1 MIHPIKVIL
10 SGRSQDQI
18 GVYSVCTANELVIR
32 SALRH
37 AKAHNYI
44 AVLEATANQV
54 NQFGGYTGLVP
65 ADYAEMVERIAQE
78 EGLAPCQLI
87 LGGDHLGPLTWQA
100 LNEQEAMANSEALVR
115 AYTLAGFTK
124 IHLDTSM
131 RVADDDPNAPLD
143 VAVCARRGAKL
154 ACAVEE
160 AYQERLRSH
169 PDAMRPVL
177 IIGSEV
183 PIPGGSQCHE
193 DSVTPTDPEEFL
205 RQYRV
210 FRNTFRQEGAPFEDV
225 AAFVVQPGVEFGDDF
240 VFQYDAERA
249 KPLTDALME
258 HLPLVF
264 EGHSTDYQTEESL
277 SAMVRD
283 GVRILKVG
291 PALTFG
297 LREALF
303 QLEACEKMLISQE
316 EERSH
321 IQEVLLDEM
330 DSSDRYWKK
339 YYTGTEDEVAYKKIF
354 SYSDRC
360 RYYLP
365 TEAVDQAIYRLL
377 SNTQQVPVGLISQ
390 YFPQQYP
397 LVMDG
402 DLGADGLSLV
412 LARVGVWC
420 DIYAAA
426 CGVNLRH
433 RHQ

>member
-10 SGRSQDQI
+10 AGRSQQQM

-32 SALRH
+32 SALHH
-37 AKAHNYI
+37 AKQHNYV

-54 NQFGGYTGLVP
+54 NQFGGYTGMVP
-65 ADYAEMVERIAQE
+65 VEYAAMAQRIAKE
-78 EGLAPCQLI
+78 EGLNPNQLI
-87 LGGDHLGPLTWQA
+87 LGGDHLGPLTWQN
-100 LNEQEAMANSEALVR
+100 LNEEEAMANSISLVR
-115 AYTLAGFTK
+115 AYVLAGFTK

-143 VAVCARRGAKL
+143 VAVCARRGAVL

-160 AYQERLRSH
+160 AYVQRKLAN
-169 PDAMRPVL
+169 PDALRPVL
-177 IIGSEV
+177 VIGSEV

-193 DSVTPTDPEEFL
+193 DSLTPTDPEEFL

-210 FRNTFRQEGAPFEDV
+210 FREAFQAAGAPFDDV
-225 AAFVVQPGVEFGDDF
+225 VAFVVQPGVEFGDDF
-240 VFQYDAERA
+240 VFQYDSQKA

-264 EGHSTDYQTEESL
+264 EGHSTDYQTQESL

-303 QLEACEKMLISQE
+303 QLEACEKMLVPE
-316 EERSH
+316 EEGSH
-321 IQEVLLDEM
+321 IQQVLLGEM
-330 DSSDRYWKK
+330 EASDKYWRK
-339 YYTGTEDEVAYKKIF
+339 YYAGTEEEVAYKKIF

-365 TEAVDQAIYRLL
+365 AQAVDQAIEKLL
-377 SNTQQVPVGLISQ
+377 NNTRQVPVGLISQ

-397 LVMDG
+397 KVMDG
-402 DLGADGLSLV
+402 SLGADGLSLV

-420 DIYAAA
+420 DIYSAA
-426 CGVNLRH
+426 CGVELKKE
-433 RHQ
+433 